1 MMEIK
6 AWGVEIENMGWFR
19 KKMGRMERDRGK
31 KREVVGNSF
40 GLRWW
45 L

>member
-1 MMEIK
+1 MVEIK
-6 AWGVEIENMGWFR
+6 AWGVERENMGWFK
-19 KKMGRMERDRGK
+19 KKMGRM

-40 GLRWW
+40 GLQWW